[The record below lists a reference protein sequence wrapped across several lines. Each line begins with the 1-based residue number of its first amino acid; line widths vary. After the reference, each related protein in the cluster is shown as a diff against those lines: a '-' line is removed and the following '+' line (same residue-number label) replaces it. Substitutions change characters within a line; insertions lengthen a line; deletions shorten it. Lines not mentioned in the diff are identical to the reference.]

1 MANVIGLP
9 MYRGNSEVYR
19 PVRLAFI
26 TAGSAGFSGYFEGQA
41 VNGSDG
47 SDSKEETVYPT
58 FGAQIGSGK
67 VLGFICDIN
76 RKAGTATVIRATEGV
91 VLPCADATLVAGDPV
106 TIDKATGKIGN
117 GTVGEVLTNGEVVRD
132 GVVPAVDGKTGKAA
146 GNACWVRFGALQ
158 DLGAV

>member
-19 PVRLAFI
+19 AVRLAFI
-26 TAGSAGFSGYFEGQA
+26 TADSAGFSGYFEGQA

-58 FGAQIGSGK
+58 FGAQTGSGK
-67 VLGFICDIN
+67 VIGFLVDIN
-76 RKAGTATVIRATEGV
+76 KKAGTATLIRATEGV
-91 VLPCADATLVAGDPV
+91 VLPCEDATLVAGDPV
-106 TIDKATGKIGN
+106 TINKTTGKIGN
-117 GTVGEVLTNGEVVRD
+117 GGVGEVLTNGEVVRD
-132 GVVPAVDGKTGKAA
+132 GIVPAVDGKTGAAA